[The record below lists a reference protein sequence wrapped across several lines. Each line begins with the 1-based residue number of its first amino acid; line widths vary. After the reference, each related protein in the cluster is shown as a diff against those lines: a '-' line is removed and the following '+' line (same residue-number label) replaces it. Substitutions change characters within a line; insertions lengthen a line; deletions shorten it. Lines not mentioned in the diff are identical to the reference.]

1 MLYMQKRARRENIT
15 NLNWQINM
23 KDLEVYVGLSIKVG
37 NVYGVCDEVCGSRLG
52 FVWSDKD
59 SWTGELV
66 DANDVTI
73 CETEEDC
80 ERGRLSALHYFERE
94 AVDLRC
100 RINMK
105 RKTDDAEE
113 LSRLLSRCENWLA
126 RLS

>member
-1 MLYMQKRARRENIT
+1 ME
-15 NLNWQINM
+15 
-23 KDLEVYVGLSIKVG
+23 DLKVYVGLSVKVG
-37 NVYGVCDEVCGSRLG
+37 NMYGIIDEICGSRLG

-59 SWTGELV
+59 SWTGQLV

-94 AVDLRC
+94 AKSLQLRIKMGRKLDDLTTLV
-100 RINMK
+100 NM
-105 RKTDDAEE
+105 
-113 LSRLLSRCENWLA
+113 LSRCEYWLS